1 MFKAGANH
9 KESADSK
16 ALGMNPGECR
26 LLEGAKPGPAGV
38 RSRTFFLMVATA
50 LAIRLI
56 VMAFMY
62 PQHLVSFHDHFH
74 FGFEAGRIARS
85 IAQGEGFSSPL
96 YEKTGPTAWMTPVY
110 PYILAGFFKVF
121 GVYTKAAA
129 LAVLSFNC
137 LTSALTCLP
146 IFFFARRSFGTHVAK
161 WAGWT
166 WAFFPYAIYFPI
178 DRIWETWLAT
188 LLFAL
193 LFMIAL
199 KLERTDRISAW
210 AGTGLLWGLA
220 GLTSAVVVSV
230 LPFLQLRIS
239 YLRHKQGRR
248 WLVPNIVLGLALVV
262 AVSPWFV
269 RNWRTFHTF
278 IPFRDNMG
286 LVLRMGVKGA
296 TSDWQRNVDYWQPT
310 ELGPWNNP
318 VEVQEFQRDGELKYM
333 ATKKQQALAFIKTH
347 KRWYLWT
354 SLRRMVFLWTG
365 YWSLSPSYLQI
376 EPWDPAN
383 IVFCS
388 AFTILAFA
396 GLRRAWKR
404 RADAAIFYTIVL
416 LVFPL
421 MYYITAPEFYYR
433 RPLDPIM
440 VVLAVYALTPSRRLD
455 EPPSADK
462 VEKDRLLRACEDDQ
476 FDSELAEPV

>member
-1 MFKAGANH
+1 MFKAGENC
-9 KESADSK
+9 KESADSRS
-16 ALGMNPGECR
+16 LGMNPGELR

-38 RSRTFFLMVATA
+38 RSRTLLRMVATA

-62 PQHLVSFHDHFH
+62 PQHLVPFHDHFH

-110 PYILAGFFKVF
+110 PYILAGFFKLF
-121 GVYTKAAA
+121 GVYTKAAV
-129 LAVLSFNC
+129 LAILSFNC
-137 LTSALTCLP
+137 LTSAVTCVP
-146 IFFFARRSFGTHVAK
+146 IFFFARQSFGTRVAK

-193 LFMIAL
+193 LFMITL
-199 KLERTDRISAW
+199 KLDRTDRISAW
-210 AGTGLLWGLA
+210 AGTGALWGVA
-220 GLTSAVVVSV
+220 ALTSAVVLSV

-239 YLRHKQGRR
+239 YLRYKQGRR

-262 AVSPWFV
+262 AVCPWFV
-269 RNWRTFHTF
+269 RNWRTFHAF

-286 LVLRMGVKGA
+286 LVLRMGVKGP
-296 TSDWQRNVDYWQPT
+296 TSYWQRNVDYWQPT
-310 ELGPWNNP
+310 ELGPWNNAA
-318 VEVQEFQRDGELKYM
+318 EVQEFQRDGELKYM
-333 ATKKQQALAFIKTH
+333 ATKKQQAVAFIKTH
-347 KRWYLWT
+347 KRWYLRT

-365 YWSLSPSYLQI
+365 YWSLSHAYLQI

-388 AFTILAFA
+388 TFTILAFA
-396 GLRRAWKR
+396 GLRKAWKR
-404 RADAAIFYTIVL
+404 RANAAIFYTIVL

-433 RPLDPIM
+433 RPLDPMM

-462 VEKDRLLRACEDDQ
+462 VEKDRLRACEDDQ
-476 FDSELAEPV
+476 FESELAEPV